1 MSFLPLGVRLGGGPN
16 RPPRPPGRPPAGWDR
31 SARPPQA
38 PRAPLETEGLGKAM
52 NSAELR
58 HYTHANTRARTQLR
72 CGLGVPPPSCT
83 PSDSRA
89 SETVLPLMG
98 EACVIRLTNKACHD
112 QTEKPTKTVCR
123 KSNPSVSGLALR
135 SIPKLASSSPDGGGG
150 GGGGGTQRE
159 QNKPLPCKWCN
170 SIHLRVAPRE
180 PGSLAALQLPPR
192 PAPPRA
198 PRAPRPRPWWPPRPC
213 LRSAARPGSPTL
225 EEPLLLRLLEP
236 GRPAGAASVA
246 CKAASPFPPSPFLQ
260 APSPLSQPPPDVP
273 RTNRCSPVVL
283 WAQLYPELQS

>member
-1 MSFLPLGVRLGGGPN
+1 MPTVPAWTASGSALPGCPCVHGAEADRRPGLRWRCEPRSKEDELTLTVCGTAPSPPCREETFPRRPGVSFLPLGVRLGGGPN

-72 CGLGVPPPSCT
+72 CGLGVPPPSRT
-83 PSDSRA
+83 QSDSRA

-98 EACVIRLTNKACHD
+98 EACVKRLTNKACHD

-135 SIPKLASSSPDGGGG
+135 SIPKLASSSPDG

-213 LRSAARPGSPTL
+213 SPRPRAQAL
-225 EEPLLLRLLEP
+225 
-236 GRPAGAASVA
+236 
-246 CKAASPFPPSPFLQ
+246 PP
-260 APSPLSQPPPDVP
+260 
-273 RTNRCSPVVL
+273 
-283 WAQLYPELQS
+283 